1 MNIFH
6 FTWLLFGLRCE
17 VGRPCLVNG
26 ANEFISCNFRL
37 LSGEEISG
45 KTRLVGVR
53 GLLPTLW
60 TFRLQLSMNFNQL
73 TPFANFVSEGSFN
86 NGLHYKQ
93 LTRHDWASQ
102 LLWVKKKNTHIGANR
117 RANISTSPRHFGD
130 FNFVQSNKHISI
142 YTQGSCTLDL

>member
-73 TPFANFVSEGSFN
+73 TPFANFVSEGGFN

-93 LTRHDWASQ
+93 LTRQDWASQ
-102 LLWVKKKNTHIGANR
+102 LLWVKKKIHTLVPTDGQTFPRVPGTLETLISYKAT
-117 RANISTSPRHFGD
+117 NISL
-130 FNFVQSNKHISI
+130 
-142 YTQGSCTLDL
+142 YTLKGLVL